1 MTPQE
6 RELAK
11 KRALAK
17 ARARARSNGQ
27 TMVTDRPTAQVE
39 ATSGNPTPGQQQ
51 SGAQGQR
58 DQLAMFG
65 KLDKAIEGNP
75 GRVYAAGGQVTN
87 ATTFGAYDRLM
98 AGVDQ
103 LYSRT
108 QGESDR
114 SYSDSLGDVRA
125 SRQNMREMHPVSS
138 GTGDVVGLVA
148 GGMGID
154 DLIRGG
160 VDRGLAK
167 LPQAKN
173 AAEKAGRYGKRLG
186 GLFADGVAQYG
197 AWTLGART
205 ANKEAEEG
213 RNVGAQERLEMLDPI
228 EALVS
233 GIAGPAMSNLY
244 RGGRG
249 VMTGRV
255 TPKSVPGGGGSAP
268 ALEEIQAMKSQA
280 YQDAEALGVAY
291 TPDSYANM
299 VAKIENTLEQAGAD
313 PQLNSHV
320 AAMLNNMQKRVGDQ
334 PITMQTLDKVR
345 QQVRENVISP
355 AYRAAR
361 DGDIRLGNIII
372 DEIDNFIASGV
383 GAVSNN
389 GQAGSAAI
397 QKARALNSVWRKSQA
412 LQDAVEN
419 AQLRAASTGS
429 GGNFENALRQ
439 EIRKIYQNPK
449 KVAGFSEMERK
460 AMKAVIEGDMGQ
472 NILRNIG
479 KLSPQ
484 GNGLMAALGIGTT
497 AANPVVAPIWLAGMG
512 AKHLAQR
519 GIKNKFDR
527 LDEMVREGANNLP
540 MKNITPPK
548 AGGTPPTGGAPS
560 GGAPVAAAADLP
572 QLSPPARVTEQI
584 PEQAYVPQAPQQAAQ
599 ELPQRMARPQEP
611 TTLTAAVRNL
621 GGIKTRY
628 GNFGENLSRGEF
640 EMIPGLV
647 NDRTGRGADDI
658 VRALQEDGFDIVDEN
673 DLYRALNNERAGQ
686 KTYRIGEGEEY
697 EMMLDAYNS
706 RPMQNGLFGFG
717 RKPQA
722 SDSGVAPVQIAPP
735 PDNNLVG
742 GYAELLRSVESSA
755 DQINAALTMIKGD
768 KRLTNAQLEQLL
780 ETYTG
785 YGKFSNRD
793 QAIGRLEQKLD
804 TQWKLA
810 NRNSL
815 PMLNNPTVGGA
826 VAGGM
831 AGGSMAQ
838 DLDGDG
844 RVSMQ
849 ERYVQGS
856 LGALA
861 GGFGGRA
868 IGKLDDRMISQ
879 GSRQV
884 LEGGNPPSEA
894 GFSKPGRTSDTIYA
908 KSGRKYSMAEGSTMS
923 KVIELARQGK
933 TNTQIDEALGLSPGV
948 AAHYRNVAKTGK
960 PPVDMSPQSDSPV
973 LTAGIDGR
981 RRKDMLKDVMPKSQG
996 ARVPGT
1002 SKPLPM
1008 KGKDAPAAP
1017 AYRDDLTTAAVVGLP
1032 VGGAAGMYA
1041 YSMYKAEMYKRG
1053 QKDIPSFQ
1061 EFMRMI
1067 EEEQR
1072 SRMGV
1077 PPRPGL
1083 KPQDLPQR
1091 VQG

>member
-706 RPMQNGLFGFG
+706 RPVAQNGLFGFG

-722 SDSGVAPVQIAPP
+722 SGSGVAPVQIASP

-810 NRNSL
+810 NRNGL

-849 ERYVQGS
+849 ERYAQGTV
-856 LGALA
+856 GALA

-884 LEGGNPPSEA
+884 LEGGSAN
-894 GFSKPGRTSDTIYA
+894 GIGGRT
-908 KSGRKYSMAEGSTMS
+908 
-923 KVIELARQGK
+923 
-933 TNTQIDEALGLSPGV
+933 
-948 AAHYRNVAKTGK
+948 
-960 PPVDMSPQSDSPV
+960 
-973 LTAGIDGR
+973 
-981 RRKDMLKDVMPKSQG
+981 RKDVMKDVMPKSQG

>member
-1 MTPQE
+1 MPG
-6 RELAK
+6 RNLLASENTGNK
-11 KRALAK
+11 GRNLLADEV
-17 ARARARSNGQ
+17 AN
-27 TMVTDRPTAQVE
+27 
-39 ATSGNPTPGQQQ
+39 GNPTSGQQK
-51 SGAQGQR
+51 SGVQGQR

-75 GRVYAAGGQVTN
+75 GRVYAAGGQITN

-103 LYSRT
+103 LHSRT
-108 QGESDR
+108 QGENNR

-125 SRQNMREMHPVSS
+125 SRQGMRELHPVSS
-138 GTGDVVGLVA
+138 AVGDVTGLVV
-148 GGMGID
+148 GGFGID
-154 DLIRGG
+154 DMIRGG

-167 LPQAKN
+167 LPQAKG
-173 AAEKAGRYGKRLG
+173 ALDKMGRYATRLG
-186 GLFADGVAQYG
+186 GLGLDGLAQYG
-197 AWTLGART
+197 TWTLGARA

-213 RNVGAQERLEMLDPI
+213 RNVGAQERLGMLDPT
-228 EALVS
+228 EAAIS
-233 GIAGPAMSNLY
+233 AAAGPAMSGLY
-244 RGGRG
+244 RGGRA
-249 VMTGRV
+249 VVTGRA
-255 TPKSVPGGGGSAP
+255 TPKNVPGGGGTAP

-291 TPDSYANM
+291 TPDAYAGM
-299 VAKIENTLEQAGAD
+299 VAKIENVLEQKGAD
-313 PQLNSHV
+313 PQLNASV
-320 AAMLNNMQKRVGDQ
+320 TSMLNAMQKRVGDQ
-334 PITMQTLDKVR
+334 PITMQTIDKIR

-355 AYRAAR
+355 AHRAAR

-372 DEIDNFIASGV
+372 DEIDDFIASGV

-449 KVAGFSEMERK
+449 KVAGFSKMERK

-497 AANPVVAPIWLAGMG
+497 AANPIVAPIWLAGMG

-548 AGGTPPTGGAPS
+548 TPPGGAVPPASS
-560 GGAPVAAAADLP
+560 GPN
-572 QLSPPARVTEQI
+572 LSPPARVTEQI
-584 PEQAYVPQAPQQAAQ
+584 PE
-599 ELPQRMARPQEP
+599 
-611 TTLTAAVRNL
+611 
-621 GGIKTRY
+621 
-628 GNFGENLSRGEF
+628 S
-640 EMIPGLV
+640 
-647 NDRTGRGADDI
+647 
-658 VRALQEDGFDIVDEN
+658 
-673 DLYRALNNERAGQ
+673 
-686 KTYRIGEGEEY
+686 
-697 EMMLDAYNS
+697 AYNS
-706 RPMQNGLFGFG
+706 RPGQMG
-717 RKPQA
+717 
-722 SDSGVAPVQIAPP
+722 
-735 PDNNLVG
+735 
-742 GYAELLRSVESSA
+742 
-755 DQINAALTMIKGD
+755 
-768 KRLTNAQLEQLL
+768 
-780 ETYTG
+780 
-785 YGKFSNRD
+785 
-793 QAIGRLEQKLD
+793 
-804 TQWKLA
+804 
-810 NRNSL
+810 L

-831 AGGSMAQ
+831 AGGTMAQ

-849 ERYVQGS
+849 ERYAQGS
-856 LGALA
+856 LGAL
-861 GGFGGRA
+861 GGAAGGRA
-868 IGKLDDRMISQ
+868 IGKLDNRMISQ

-884 LEGGNPPSEA
+884 LEGRAMPNGAGSKGQLPMDEA
-894 GFSKPGRTSDTIYA
+894 SRLARARELGFDTEQTLYHGTDKSFEAFAPEGRARHRNAVPNATYLSNLPDVAEAFTYGKEGAQTMPLYVRGKMKSVSLDDPTLESVSDFAAQA
-908 KSGRKYSMAEGSTMS
+908 KSEGFAGIQLNYGEGSGGAIETIVFDPSNIRS
-923 KVIELARQGK
+923 KF
-933 TNTQIDEALGLSPGV
+933 
-948 AAHYRNVAKTGK
+948 AKF
-960 PPVDMSPQSDSPV
+960 DSAQSESPV
-973 LTAGIDGR
+973 LTAGIGGR
-981 RRKDMLKDVMPKSQG
+981 TRKDVMKDVMSESQG

-1002 SKPLPM
+1002 SRPLPM

-1032 VGGAAGMYA
+1032 VGGAAGAYA

-1067 EEEQR
+1067 EQEQR

-1091 VQG
+1091 VQGQ